1 MIIDPFRFS
10 QFSRGHLHLCDG
22 GETESETQANSTV
35 DQNDSRVG
43 AADQGVAVG
52 QGGNLD
58 QSFTDQSQTSVLTQD
73 NSDRSF
79 TDNSDRSFT
88 DASEVTVITQ
98 DNRSSSFTD
107 ASETVLNTFDQRDL
121 STNLYD
127 NSTNYSLDAEFGR
140 AALQTSENNLSRTAD
155 LLEKQLSAVGV
166 TTGKALDSMGDLA
179 LGTVTAVSSLSK
191 STGETIGRGLEV
203 SLDANNRNALIS
215 SDLVQGVT
223 SGAFSLVETALER
236 SLDDAAAAR
245 DQQTGFLSS
254 FYRDRE
260 DNDAKATGDFIKYG
274 SAVAA
279 VGLIAWA
286 LRRKSA

>member
-22 GETESETQANSTV
+22 GDTESETQANSTV
-35 DQNDSRVG
+35 QQEDSRVG
-43 AADQGVAVG
+43 AADKGVAVG

-58 QSFTDQSQTSVLTQD
+58 QSFTDQSSVSTTVVD
-73 NSDRSF
+73 A
-79 TDNSDRSFT
+79 SDRSFT
-88 DASEVTVITQ
+88 DASQTSIITQ
-98 DNRSSSFTD
+98 DLR
-107 ASETVLNTFDQRDL
+107 DQ

-127 NSTNYSLDAEFGR
+127 NSTNYSLDAEFGK
-140 AALQTSENNLSRTAD
+140 AALKSSENNLARTAD
-155 LLEKQLSAVGV
+155 LLEKQLASVGV
-166 TTGKALDSMGDLA
+166 TTGKALDSMSGLA
-179 LGTVTAVSSLSK
+179 LGTVNSVSSLSK
-191 STGETIGRGLEV
+191 STGETIGRGLE
-203 SLDANNRNALIS
+203 SALAANNQNALIS

-245 DQQTGFLSS
+245 DQQTGFLSA

-279 VGLIAWA
+279 VALIAYA
-286 LRRKSA
+286 MRRKAA